1 MKYTNYSLSKN
12 TYIKARIGWQGL
24 TTAEYLETG
33 NYYLVTGTDIKN
45 GYINFSDCVFVSQNR
60 YSQDVHIQLRLDDV
74 LISKDGTIGK
84 VAYINNLPLP
94 ATLNS
99 GVFLIRVDNNVLTQ
113 KYFYYLLQST
123 LFKSFINQTSAG
135 STITHLYQKDI
146 VKFSFDIPKVIGMQH
161 HIVNIMESVDNVIFS
176 LKRNITKKRN
186 VLEGII
192 YKYIGAYQNSDSGW
206 NEFTIEKICNV
217 GRGRVI
223 NQQEMNN
230 SYSKRYPVYSSQTTN
245 NGIMG
250 YVDTFDFEGDY
261 ITWTTDGANAGTIF
275 LRSGKFNCTNVCG
288 TLKLKKEYDINLHF
302 LSLALSINSKKY
314 VSSNLANPKLMN
326 NVMKKIQIWLPKNI
340 KEQEVLSKYINDFNK
355 ELNDLEKE
363 LEKYESIR
371 EGLLN
376 GLFTGKINVPKNYEE
391 V

>member
-1 MKYTNYSLSKN
+1 MIKKINDIANVSRGASPRPIDYYLSSSGYPWLKISDV
-12 TYIKARIGWQGL
+12 TIGEQYVYETKQFIKASGL
-24 TTAEYLETG
+24 SGTKYLPENT
-33 NYYLVTGTDIKN
+33 
-45 GYINFSDCVFVSQNR
+45 F
-60 YSQDVHIQLRLDDV
+60 
-74 LISKDGTIGK
+74 
-84 VAYINNLPLP
+84 
-94 ATLNS
+94 
-99 GVFLIRVDNNVLTQ
+99 VLTNSATPGIPFFLG
-113 KYFYYLLQST
+113 KPMCLHDGFLYLLNISNE
-123 LFKSFINQTSAG
+123 INQRYLFYWFLANRKSILTQGAG
-135 STITHLYQKDI
+135 SIFTNLKADI
-146 VKFSFDIPKVIGMQH
+146 VKNIEIYYPNLQLQH
-161 HIVNIMESVDNVIFS
+161 HIVNIMESVDNVISS
-176 LKRNITKKRN
+176 LKRSITKKRN

-206 NEFTIEKICNV
+206 NEFTIKKICTV

-250 YVDTFDFEGDY
+250 YIDTFDFEGDY

-340 KEQEVLSKYINDFNK
+340 KEQELLSKYINDFNK

-363 LEKYESIR
+363 LEKYECIR

-376 GLFTGKINVPKNYEE
+376 GLFTGKIDVPEDYEE

>member
-161 HIVNIMESVDNVIFS
+161 HIVNIMESVDNMIHS
-176 LKRNITKKRN
+176 LKMNRDKINNMFYGALSKHFCSDKVKPCLVEEIMMLKK
-186 VLEGII
+186 G
-192 YKYIGAYQNSDSGW
+192 KQ
-206 NEFTIEKICNV
+206 F
-217 GRGRVI
+217 
-223 NQQEMNN
+223 
-230 SYSKRYPVYSSQTTN
+230 
-245 NGIMG
+245 NG
-250 YVDTFDFEGDY
+250 DKL
-261 ITWTTDGANAGTIF
+261 TTDGIYKMYNGGTSYSGLLNDWNIQKNTIIISEGGNSCGYVNYIRENFWAGGHCYYAIPNKKYNKKYLYYALKYSQDKIMK
-275 LRSGKFNCTNVCG
+275 LRVGSGLPNIQKKSLYKFEIMMSNDKDIQDDYQ
-288 TLKLKKEYDINLHF
+288 LKFDSFENK
-302 LSLALSINSKKY
+302 INSLDLKIKKY
-314 VSSNLANPKLMN
+314 
-326 NVMKKIQIWLPKNI
+326 
-340 KEQEVLSKYINDFNK
+340 ED
-355 ELNDLEKE
+355 
-363 LEKYESIR
+363 IR

-376 GLFTGKINVPKNYEE
+376 GLFTGKIDVPENYEE

>member
-161 HIVNIMESVDNVIFS
+161 HIVNIH
-176 LKRNITKKRN
+176 R
-186 VLEGII
+186 
-192 YKYIGAYQNSDSGW
+192 
-206 NEFTIEKICNV
+206 
-217 GRGRVI
+217 
-223 NQQEMNN
+223 
-230 SYSKRYPVYSSQTTN
+230 RYMQW
-245 NGIMG
+245 I
-250 YVDTFDFEGDY
+250 
-261 ITWTTDGANAGTIF
+261 
-275 LRSGKFNCTNVCG
+275 
-288 TLKLKKEYDINLHF
+288 KLK
-302 LSLALSINSKKY
+302 
-314 VSSNLANPKLMN
+314 
-326 NVMKKIQIWLPKNI
+326 
-340 KEQEVLSKYINDFNK
+340 
-355 ELNDLEKE
+355 
-363 LEKYESIR
+363 
-371 EGLLN
+371 
-376 GLFTGKINVPKNYEE
+376 
-391 V
+391 